1 MGDGVLGQRITRLCR
16 CLSVFSPWHFCHFS
30 ICGTEARKFVGSGVG
45 GVGST
50 FCG

>member
-1 MGDGVLGQRITRLCR
+1 VMVFLARESLDCGDVLVYSARGTWIT
-16 CLSVFSPWHFCHFS
+16 FS
-30 ICGTEARKFVGSGVG
+30 ICGTEAREFVGSGVG